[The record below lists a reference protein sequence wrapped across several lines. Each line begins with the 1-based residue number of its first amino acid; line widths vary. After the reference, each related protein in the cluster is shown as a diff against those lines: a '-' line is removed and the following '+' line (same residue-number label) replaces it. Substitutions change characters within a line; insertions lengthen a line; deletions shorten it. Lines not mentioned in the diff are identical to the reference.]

1 MTILS
6 IQKDLQK
13 QKIDARLITLNNH
26 FIGQDVLDSENQ
38 ILKLTNFS
46 GSYGILF
53 ITQTKAYLF
62 VDGRY
67 EIQAKKEVNLKK
79 IEIVKLTET
88 PFNDWLKKNFN
99 KKHHK
104 IEYNPWT
111 ITLKYLE
118 HLNKCFPNI
127 TFIEQNDKELFLDK
141 KTVKTFTH
149 QKKFSGLT
157 TKEKIEKITYFIKE
171 KKLDAYL
178 VTSATNSSWLLNM
191 RSDALPYT
199 PILRAY
205 TLINKDGSYKIFTDN
220 SDLKEALPMFEL
232 KEHIKDI
239 KTLGA
244 DFKTSP
250 SIILTFN
257 PNIKNREDPI
267 STLKTIKNK
276 TEIKGFQSSHIRDG
290 VAVTKFLIWL
300 SKNYSN
306 KTELDIAEKLLSLR
320 SKELNFYSESFK
332 TISAYGSNGAIVHYH
347 PTAKTNK
354 TIKKGSLLL
363 LDSGA
368 QYYDGTTDI
377 TRTIAIGKP
386 TLDMIEKNTLV
397 LKAHIS
403 LANAVFPQNTY
414 GSELDIL
421 ARLPL
426 LKQNINY
433 DHGTGH
439 GVGHF
444 SSVHEGSH
452 SISLSRKS
460 KTPLEENMITSIEP
474 GYYLENNYGI
484 RIENLYY
491 ITKQKNTNLL
501 NFEPLTLVPID
512 KTLINKYLLTKE
524 EELWINNY
532 HSKVFKTLKKY
543 LSHQELNWL
552 KEACSPL

>member
-6 IQKDLQK
+6 IQKELQK

-46 GSYGILF
+46 GSYAILL

-79 IEIVKLTET
+79 IEIVKLTQT
-88 PFNDWLKKNFN
+88 PFHDWLKNNFS
-99 KKHHK
+99 KKSYK
-104 IEYNPWT
+104 LEYNPWT
-111 ITLKYLE
+111 ITPKYLE
-118 HLNKCFPNI
+118 YLNRNFSNI
-127 TFIEQNDKELFLDK
+127 EFVEQKNIELILDDK
-141 KTVKTFTH
+141 KVKTFAH
-149 QKKFSGLT
+149 QTKFTGLS
-157 TKEKIEKITYFIKE
+157 TKEKIEKITSFIKE

-178 VTSATNSSWLLNM
+178 ITSATNSSWVLNM
-191 RSDALPYT
+191 RSNALPYT

-205 TLINKDGSYKIFTDN
+205 TLILKDGTYKIFTDN
-220 SDLKEALPMFEL
+220 SDLKDAISINKL
-232 KEHIKDI
+232 KEYIKDI
-239 KTLGA
+239 NILGA
-244 DFKTSP
+244 DFKTAP
-250 SIILTFN
+250 SIILSFN
-257 PNIKNREDPI
+257 PNTKHKEDPI

-276 TEIKGFQSSHIRDG
+276 TEIKGFINSHIRDG
-290 VAVTKFLIWL
+290 VAVSKFLIWL

-306 KTELDIAEKLLSLR
+306 KTELDICEKLLSFR

-332 TISAYGSNGAIVHYH
+332 TISAYKENGAIVHYH
-347 PTAKTNK
+347 PTQKTNK

-377 TRTIAIGKP
+377 TRTIALGTP
-386 TLDMIEKNTLV
+386 TKDMIEKNTLV

-403 LANAVFPQNTY
+403 LATACFPENTS
-414 GSELDIL
+414 GSEIDIL

-426 LKQNINY
+426 LKQNLNY

-444 SSVHEGSH
+444 SNVHEGSH
-452 SISLSRKS
+452 SISLARKS

-474 GYYLENNYGI
+474 GYYLENSFGI

-491 ITKQKNTNLL
+491 ISKQKNTKLL
-501 NFEPLTLVPID
+501 HFEPLTMVPLD
-512 KTLINKYLLTKE
+512 KTLIDKYLLTTE
-524 EELWINNY
+524 EILWVNTY
-532 HSKVFKTLKKY
+532 HKKVFNSLKKY

-552 KEACSPL
+552 KEACAPL

>member
-6 IQKDLQK
+6 IQKELQK

-53 ITQTKAYLF
+53 ITQTKAFLF

-79 IEIVKLTET
+79 IEIIKLAQTS
-88 PFNDWLKKNFN
+88 FNDWLKNNFN
-99 KKHHK
+99 KKSYK

-111 ITLKYLE
+111 ITPKYLE
-118 HLNKCFPNI
+118 HLNKNFPNI
-127 TFIEQNDKELFLDK
+127 DFVEQTNPELFLDPK
-141 KTVKTFTH
+141 KIKTFAH
-149 QKKFSGLT
+149 QKKFSGLS
-157 TKEKIEKITYFIKE
+157 TKEKIEKITTFIKE

-178 VTSATNSSWLLNM
+178 ITSATNSSWLLNL
-191 RSDALPYT
+191 RSNTLPYT

-205 TLINKDGSYKIFTDN
+205 TLINKDGTYKIFTDN
-220 SDLKEALPMFEL
+220 SDLKEALPL
-232 KEHIKDI
+232 KDLAKHIKDI
-239 KTLGA
+239 NLLGA

-257 PNIKNREDPI
+257 PNIKNKEDPI
-267 STLKTIKNK
+267 STFKTIKNQ
-276 TEIKGFQSSHIRDG
+276 TEIKGFVNAHIRDG

-306 KTELDIAEKLLSLR
+306 KTEQDISDKLLSFR
-320 SKELNFYSESFK
+320 SKEANFYSESFK
-332 TISAYGSNGAIVHYH
+332 TISAFASNGAIVHYH
-347 PTAKTNK
+347 PTPKTNK
-354 TIKKGSLLL
+354 TLKKGSLLL

-377 TRTIAIGKP
+377 TRTISIGKP
-386 TLDMIEKNTLV
+386 TPDMIEKNTLV
-397 LKAHIS
+397 LKSHIS
-403 LANAVFPQNTY
+403 LAEAYFPENTT

-426 LKQNINY
+426 FKQDLNY
-433 DHGTGH
+433 EHGTGH

-444 SSVHEGSH
+444 SNVHEGSH
-452 SISLSRKS
+452 SISLARKS
-460 KTPLEENMITSIEP
+460 KTPLKENMITSIEP

-491 ITKQKNTNLL
+491 ITKKKNSKLL
-501 NFEPLTLVPID
+501 KFEPLTLVPLD
-512 KTLINKYLLTKE
+512 KNLINKYLLSKE

-532 HSKVFKTLKKY
+532 HAKVFKTLKKY

-552 KEACSPL
+552 KEACAPL